1 MTPEVKE
8 NTAFANWFRD
18 LIAVIHEHRAPAERI
33 PANMTIADGQEHSD
47 GAHLVGPRLPA
58 ASGRR
63 VG

>member
-18 LIAVIHEHRAPAERI
+18 WIAVIHEHRAKRI
-33 PANMTIADGQEHSD
+33 PANMTSADGQEHSG
-47 GAHLVGPRLPA
+47 GAHLVGPKLSA